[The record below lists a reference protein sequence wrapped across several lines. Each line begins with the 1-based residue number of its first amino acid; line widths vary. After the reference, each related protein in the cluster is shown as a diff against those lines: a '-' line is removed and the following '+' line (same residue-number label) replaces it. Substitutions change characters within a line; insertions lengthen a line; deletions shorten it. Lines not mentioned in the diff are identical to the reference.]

1 MEKFK
6 AVLDLQIKHRS
17 ALGYGLVT
25 LLTAGGEKIF
35 STVVFQC
42 PCTATLNLTYG
53 LVFLLV
59 PALALFLLG
68 YALSARTWRLLTGC
82 CSRSASTRSS
92 SGLRSTLVCAQVSA
106 VAALAPLT
114 WVAVAL
120 LGGSF
125 YQCAVSGST
134 RLASYLCKDRN
145 HSCIAKLPQVP
156 CNKQEAEMQ
165 EILSQLKA
173 QSQVLGWVLIAAFI
187 FLLLVFK
194 CVSRCFSPVSYLQLK
209 FWEIYLEKEKQI
221 LQSQAAEHAT
231 QLARENI
238 RSFFECSKPK
248 ECNTPSRK
256 DWQQISA
263 LYTFNSK
270 NQFYSMLHK
279 YVSRKEVSSSL
290 HSVEGDVVVP
300 VLGFVD
306 DAAMA
311 NTHGV

>member
-6 AVLDLQIKHRS
+6 AVLDLLSKHRS

-42 PCTATLNLTYG
+42 PCTATWNLTYG

-68 YALSARTWRLLTGC
+68 YALSARTWRLLTSC
-82 CSRSASTRSS
+82 CSRSASTPSS
-92 SGLRSTLVCAQVSA
+92 SGQRSAFVCAQLSA

-114 WVAVAL
+114 WLAVAL

-125 YQCAVSGST
+125 YECAVSGST
-134 RLASYLCKDRN
+134 RFASYLCKDRN
-145 HSCIAKLPQVP
+145 DSCVAKLPEVP
-156 CNKQEAEMQ
+156 CHKQEAEMQ

-173 QSQVLGWVLIAAFI
+173 QSQVFGWVLIAVVI
-187 FLLLVFK
+187 FLLLLFK
-194 CVSRCFSPVSYLQLK
+194 CVTLCLSPVSYLQLK

-221 LQSQAAEHAT
+221 LQSQATEHAT
-231 QLARENI
+231 QLAKENV
-238 RSFFECSKPK
+238 RSFFEGSKPK
-248 ECNTPSRK
+248 ECNTPSSK

-279 YVSRKEVSSSL
+279 YVNRKEVSSSL
-290 HSVEGDVVVP
+290 CSVEGDVVVP

-306 DAAMA
+306 NAAMA

>member
-1 MEKFK
+1 MPQWLRTF
-6 AVLDLQIKHRS
+6 
-17 ALGYGLVT
+17 
-25 LLTAGGEKIF
+25 
-35 STVVFQC
+35 
-42 PCTATLNLTYG
+42 
-53 LVFLLV
+53 
-59 PALALFLLG
+59 
-68 YALSARTWRLLTGC
+68 TWRSC
-82 CSRSASTRSS
+82 REPRFSFQKSEE
-92 SGLRSTLVCAQVSA
+92 
-106 VAALAPLT
+106 
-114 WVAVAL
+114 
-120 LGGSF
+120 GSHQSQHKF
-125 YQCAVSGST
+125 WEIQLPH
-134 RLASYLCKDRN
+134 LAS
-145 HSCIAKLPQVP
+145 
-156 CNKQEAEMQ
+156 
-165 EILSQLKA
+165 
-173 QSQVLGWVLIAAFI
+173 VLGWVLIAAVI

>member
-6 AVLDLQIKHRS
+6 AVLDLQSKYRS

-42 PCTATLNLTYG
+42 PCSATWNLPYG

-82 CSRSASTRSS
+82 CSQSRSS
-92 SGLRSTLVCAQVSA
+92 NSSSKSHGAFVCAQISGAAA
-106 VAALAPLT
+106 VAALT

-125 YQCAVSGST
+125 YQCAVSGSMPMAK
-134 RLASYLCKDRN
+134 LLCRGRSN
-145 HSCIAKLPQVP
+145 NCIDKLPQVP
-156 CNKQEAEMQ
+156 CNKQEADMQ
-165 EILSQLKA
+165 DLLSQLKA
-173 QSQVLGWVLIAAFI
+173 QSQVMGWVLIAAVI
-187 FLLLVFK
+187 ILLLVFK
-194 CVSRCFSPVSYLQLK
+194 SLTRCFSPVSYLQLK
-209 FWEIYLEKEKQI
+209 FWEIYSEKEGQI
-221 LQSQAAEHAT
+221 LQSEATEHAT
-231 QLARENI
+231 QLAKENV
-238 RSFFECSKPK
+238 RCFFECSDPR
-248 ECNTPSRK
+248 ECKTPSSK
-256 DWQQISA
+256 AWQQISA

-279 YVSRKEVSSSL
+279 YVNRKEADGGLSC
-290 HSVEGDVVVP
+290 VEGDAVVP
-300 VLGFVD
+300 ALGFVD
-306 DAAMA
+306 ASGMVS
-311 NTHGV
+311 THRV

>member
-92 SGLRSTLVCAQVSA
+92 SGLRSTLVCAQV
-106 VAALAPLT
+106 
-114 WVAVAL
+114 
-120 LGGSF
+120 
-125 YQCAVSGST
+125 
-134 RLASYLCKDRN
+134 
-145 HSCIAKLPQVP
+145 
-156 CNKQEAEMQ
+156 
-165 EILSQLKA
+165 
-173 QSQVLGWVLIAAFI
+173 LGWVLIAAVI